1 MKLYGGIDL
10 HSNNSYIVLI
20 DDRGAVVTRSRVS
33 NEIGLVLQSLAP
45 YQERIDTL
53 AVEST
58 YNWYWLVDG
67 LKAAGYAVKLANP
80 SAMQQYAGL
89 KYSDDRNDARWLA
102 EMLRLKILPTG
113 YIYPET
119 QRPLRDLLRQRS
131 FLVRQGT
138 GQRLHTGNILSRNLG
153 RKIPR
158 QQVGRMT
165 VEQARQLFPDGER
178 TLAVESSL
186 RVIEVLEQQIAAI
199 EKEVLSRIRPEAGF
213 QNLQTVYGIG
223 PILAMTIWLE
233 TGDIG
238 RFPQVGDYA
247 SYCRCVAST
256 RISNAK
262 KKGEN
267 NRHNGNPYLA
277 WAYVE
282 AATYAARYYRQ
293 ATRFVE
299 RKTAQ
304 VNRTL
309 AIKALAHKLAR
320 ACYYVLRDQGRF
332 EPARLFGS

>member
-1 MKLYGGIDL
+1 
-10 HSNNSYIVLI
+10 
-20 DDRGAVVTRSRVS
+20 
-33 NEIGLVLQSLAP
+33 
-45 YQERIDTL
+45 
-53 AVEST
+53 
-58 YNWYWLVDG
+58 
-67 LKAAGYAVKLANP
+67 
-80 SAMQQYAGL
+80 
-89 KYSDDRNDARWLA
+89 
-102 EMLRLKILPTG
+102 
-113 YIYPET
+113 
-119 QRPLRDLLRQRS
+119 
-131 FLVRQGT
+131 
-138 GQRLHTGNILSRNLG
+138 
-153 RKIPR
+153 
-158 QQVGRMT
+158 MT
-165 VEQARQLFPDGER
+165 VEEARQLFPDRER

-186 RVIEVLEQQIAAI
+186 RVIEVLDQQIAAI
-199 EKEVLSRIRPEAGF
+199 EKQVLSRIRPEAGF
-213 QNLQTVYGIG
+213 QNLQTVYGVG

-293 ATRFVE
+293 AARFVE

-332 EPARLFGS
+332 EPARLFSR

>member
-10 HSNNSYIVLI
+10 HSNNSYNVLI
-20 DDRGAVVTRSRVS
+20 DERGTVVVRSRVA
-33 NEIGLVLQSLAP
+33 NEIGRVLQTLEPYREQIDSLV
-45 YQERIDTL
+45 
-53 AVEST
+53 VEST

-67 LKAAGYAVKLANP
+67 LKAAGYEVKLANP
-80 SAMQQYAGL
+80 SAMEPYQGL
-89 KYSDDRNDARWLA
+89 KYSDDRSDARWLA
-102 EMLRLKILPTG
+102 EMLRLGIVPTG
-113 YIYPET
+113 YIYPEA

-131 FLVRQGT
+131 FLVRQNT
-138 GQRLHTGNILSRNLG
+138 AQLLHTGNILSRNQG
-153 RKIPR
+153 RKTSR
-158 QQVGRMT
+158 QQLHEMSVAQG
-165 VEQARQLFPDGER
+165 RQLFPDRER

-186 RVIEVLEQQIAAI
+186 RVIEVLEQQIATI
-199 EKEVLSRIRPEAGF
+199 ETQVLKRIKPEAGF
-213 QNLQTVYGIG
+213 RNLQTVYGIG

-238 RFPQVGDYA
+238 RFAQVGDYA

-282 AATYAARYYRQ
+282 AATYAARYYRE
-293 ATRFVE
+293 AARFVE

-304 VNRTL
+304 VNPTL

-320 ACYYVLRDQGRF
+320 AGYYLLRDQVPF

>member
-10 HSNNSYIVLI
+10 HSNNSYMVLI
-20 DDRGAVVTRSRVS
+20 DSEGTVVQRSRVR
-33 NEIGLVLQSLAP
+33 NEIGLVLDSLES
-45 YQERIDTL
+45 YREQIDGL
-53 AVEST
+53 VVEST

-67 LKAAGYAVKLANP
+67 LKGAGYRVKLANP
-80 SAMQQYAGL
+80 SAIQQYEGL
-89 KYSDDRNDARWLA
+89 KYSDDRSDARWLA
-102 EMLRLKILPTG
+102 EMLRLGIVPTG

-131 FLVRQGT
+131 FLVRQNT
-138 GQRLHTGNILSRNLG
+138 AQRLHTGNIVSRNQG
-153 RKIPR
+153 RTNSWPQLR
-158 QQVGRMT
+158 QLTAAEGQT
-165 VEQARQLFPDGER
+165 LFPDPER
-178 TLAVESSL
+178 RLAVESSL
-186 RVIEVLEQQIAAI
+186 RVIEVLEQQIASI
-199 EKEVLSRIRPEAGF
+199 EKQIQSRLRAETGF

-247 SYCRCVAST
+247 SYCRCVTS
-256 RISNAK
+256 RRMSNAK

-267 NRHNGNPYLA
+267 NRHNGNRYLA

-293 ATRFVE
+293 AAGFVAC
-299 RKTAQ
+299 KTAQ

-320 ACYYVLRDQGRF
+320 ACYYVLRDGVVF
-332 EPARLFGS
+332 EPTRLFGS

>member
-10 HSNNSYIVLI
+10 HSNNSYIVLM
-20 DDRGAVVTRSRVS
+20 DSGGTVVQRSRVS
-33 NEIGLVLQSLAP
+33 NEIGLVLRSLAP
-45 YQERIDTL
+45 YREQIDSL

-80 SAMQQYAGL
+80 SAMQQYSGL
-89 KYSDDRNDARWLA
+89 KYSDDRSDARWLA
-102 EMLRLKILPTG
+102 EMLRLGILPTG
-113 YIYPET
+113 YIYPEA

-138 GQRLHTGNILSRNLG
+138 GQLLHTGNILCRNQG
-153 RKIPR
+153 RKSSR
-158 QQVGRMT
+158 QQIRQMT
-165 VEQARQLFPDGER
+165 VAEAQQLFPDRER

-186 RVIEVLEQQIAAI
+186 RVIEVLDEQIASI
-199 EKEVLSRIRPEAGF
+199 EKQVLSRIKPEAGF

-238 RFPQVGDYA
+238 RFGQVGDYA

-256 RISNAK
+256 RLSNAK

-267 NRHNGNPYLA
+267 NSHNGNPYLA

-282 AATYAARYYRQ
+282 AATYAARFYRQ
-293 ATRFVE
+293 AARFVE

-320 ACYYVLRDQGRF
+320 ACYYVLRDGVVF
-332 EPARLFGS
+332 EPSRLLGS

>member
-10 HSNNSYIVLI
+10 HSNNSYIVLM
-20 DDRGAVVTRSRVS
+20 DSGGAVVERNRVA
-33 NEIGLVLQSLAP
+33 NEIGLVLRTLAP
-45 YQERIDTL
+45 YREQIESL
-53 AVEST
+53 VVEST

-67 LKAAGYAVKLANP
+67 LKGAGYSVKLANP
-80 SAMQQYAGL
+80 NAMQQYQGL
-89 KYSDDRNDARWLA
+89 KYSDDRSDARWLA
-102 EMLRLKILPTG
+102 EMLRLGIVPTG
-113 YIYPET
+113 YIYPEA

-131 FLVRQGT
+131 FLVRQCT
-138 GQRLHTGNILSRNLG
+138 SQLLHTGNILCRNQG
-153 RKIPR
+153 WKSSR
-158 QQVGRMT
+158 QQIRQMT
-165 VEQARQLFPDGER
+165 VAEARQLFPDRER

-186 RVIEVLEQQIAAI
+186 RVIEILGQQIAVI
-199 EKEVLSRIRPEAGF
+199 EKQVLSRIKPEAGF

-238 RFPQVGDYA
+238 RFKQVGDYA

-256 RISNAK
+256 RFSNAK

-282 AATYAARYYRQ
+282 AATYAARFYHQ
-293 ATRFVE
+293 AARFVE

-320 ACYYVLRDQGRF
+320 ACYYVLRDGVVF
-332 EPARLFGS
+332 EPTRLLGS

>member
-10 HSNNSYIVLI
+10 HSNNSYVVLI
-20 DDRGAVVTRSRVS
+20 DDRGTVTMRSRVG
-33 NEIGLVLQSLAP
+33 NEIGRVLQTLQPYREQIDSLV
-45 YQERIDTL
+45 
-53 AVEST
+53 VEST

-67 LKAAGYAVKLANP
+67 LKAAGYAVKLAHP
-80 SAMQQYAGL
+80 SAMEPYQGL
-89 KYSDDRNDARWLA
+89 KYSDDRSDARWLA
-102 EMLRLKILPTG
+102 EMLRLGIVPTG
-113 YIYPET
+113 YIYPEA

-131 FLVRQGT
+131 FLVRQNT
-138 GQRLHTGNILSRNLG
+138 AQLLHTGNILSRNQG
-153 RKIPR
+153 PKTSR
-158 QQVGRMT
+158 QQLREMT
-165 VEQARQLFPDGER
+165 VAEVRQLFPDRER
-178 TLAVESSL
+178 TLAVTSSL
-186 RVIEVLEQQIAAI
+186 RVIEVLEQQIASI
-199 EKEVLSRIRPEAGF
+199 EKQVLGRIKPEAGF
-213 QNLQTVYGIG
+213 RNLQTVYGVG

-233 TGDIG
+233 TGDIR
-238 RFPQVGDYA
+238 RFAQVGDYA

-282 AATYAARYYRQ
+282 AATYAARFYRE
-293 ATRFVE
+293 AARFVE

-320 ACYYVLRDQGRF
+320 ACYYLLRDQVPF

>member
-10 HSNNSYIVLI
+10 HSNNSYIVLM
-20 DDRGAVVTRSRVS
+20 DSGGTVVQRSRVG
-33 NEIGLVLQSLAP
+33 NEIGLVLRTLAP
-45 YQERIDTL
+45 YREQIDSL
-53 AVEST
+53 VVEST

-80 SAMQQYAGL
+80 SAMQQYQGL
-89 KYSDDRNDARWLA
+89 KYSDDRSDARWLA
-102 EMLRLKILPTG
+102 EMLRLGIVPTG
-113 YIYPET
+113 YIYPEA

-138 GQRLHTGNILSRNLG
+138 GQLLHTGNILCRNQG
-153 RKIPR
+153 RKSSR
-158 QQVGRMT
+158 QQIRQMT
-165 VEQARQLFPDGER
+165 VADAQQLFPDRER

-186 RVIEVLEQQIAAI
+186 RVIEVLEQQI
-199 EKEVLSRIRPEAGF
+199 EKQVLGRIKPEAGF

-223 PILAMTIWLE
+223 PILGMTIWLE

-238 RFPQVGDYA
+238 RFHQVGDYA

-282 AATYAARYYRQ
+282 AATYAARFYQQ
-293 ATRFVE
+293 ASRFVE

-320 ACYYVLRDQGRF
+320 ACYYVLRDGVVF
-332 EPARLFGS
+332 EPTRLLGS

>member
-1 MKLYGGIDL
+1 LASMTLIILLAGTAYADVVSDWNAVLGTAMRNANITTGSQTRPLAIMHAPMFDAVNGIARKYEP
-10 HSNNSYIVLI
+10 HF
-20 DDRGAVVTRSRVS
+20 VTD
-33 NEIGLVLQSLAP
+33 LAP
-45 YQERIDTL
+45 GRARQE
-53 AVEST
+53 
-58 YNWYWLVDG
+58 
-67 LKAAGYAVKLANP
+67 AAAA
-80 SAMQQYAGL
+80 
-89 KYSDDRNDARWLA
+89 
-102 EMLRLKILPTG
+102 
-113 YIYPET
+113 
-119 QRPLRDLLRQRS
+119 
-131 FLVRQGT
+131 
-138 GQRLHTGNILSRNLG
+138 
-153 RKIPR
+153 
-158 QQVGRMT
+158 
-165 VEQARQLFPDGER
+165 QAAAQQLFPDRER

-186 RVIEVLEQQIAAI
+186 RVIEVLDEQIASI
-199 EKEVLSRIRPEAGF
+199 EKQVLNRIKPEAGF

-238 RFPQVGDYA
+238 RFHQVGDYA

-267 NRHNGNPYLA
+267 NSHNGNPYLA

-282 AATYAARYYRQ
+282 AATYAARFYRQ

-320 ACYYVLRDQGRF
+320 ACYYVLRDGVVF
-332 EPARLFGS
+332 EPSRLLGS

>member
-1 MKLYGGIDL
+1 
-10 HSNNSYIVLI
+10 
-20 DDRGAVVTRSRVS
+20 
-33 NEIGLVLQSLAP
+33 
-45 YQERIDTL
+45 
-53 AVEST
+53 
-58 YNWYWLVDG
+58 
-67 LKAAGYAVKLANP
+67 
-80 SAMQQYAGL
+80 
-89 KYSDDRNDARWLA
+89 
-102 EMLRLKILPTG
+102 MLRLGIVPTG
-113 YIYPET
+113 YIYPEA

-138 GQRLHTGNILSRNLG
+138 GQLLHTGNILCRNQG
-153 RKIPR
+153 RKSSR
-158 QQVGRMT
+158 QQIRQMT
-165 VEQARQLFPDGER
+165 VADAQQLFPDRER

-186 RVIEVLEQQIAAI
+186 RVIEVLEQQIASI
-199 EKEVLSRIRPEAGF
+199 EKQVLSRIKPEAGF

-238 RFPQVGDYA
+238 RFHQVGDYA

-262 KKGEN
+262 KKGQN
-267 NRHNGNPYLA
+267 NRHNGNAYLA

-282 AATYAARYYRQ
+282 AATYAARFYGQ
-293 ATRFVE
+293 AARFVE

-320 ACYYVLRDQGRF
+320 ACYYVLRDQVRF
-332 EPARLFGS
+332 EPARLFGG

>member
-20 DDRGAVVTRSRVS
+20 DGGGTVIERSRVA
-33 NEIGLVLQSLAP
+33 NELGQVLQTLEP
-45 YQERIDTL
+45 YREQIDSL

-67 LKAAGYAVKLANP
+67 LKAASYAVKLANP

-89 KYSDDRNDARWLA
+89 KYSDDRSDARWLA
-102 EMLRLKILPTG
+102 EMLRLGILPTG

-138 GQRLHTGNILSRNLG
+138 GQRLHTGNILSRNQG
-153 RKIPR
+153 RKNPR
-158 QQVGRMT
+158 QQVGKMT
-165 VEQARQLFPDGER
+165 VEETRQLFPDRER

-186 RVIEVLEQQIAAI
+186 RVIEVLDQQIAAI
-199 EKEVLSRIRPEAGF
+199 EKQVLSRIRPEAGF

-233 TGDIG
+233 TGDVG

-277 WAYVE
+277 WAFVE

-293 ATRFVE
+293 AARFVE

-320 ACYYVLRDQGRF
+320 ACYYVLRDQVRF

>member
-20 DDRGAVVTRSRVS
+20 DDRGAVIMRSRVS
-33 NEIGLVLQSLAP
+33 NEIGRVLQ
-45 YQERIDTL
+45 TL
-53 AVEST
+53 ASYRQQIDSLGVEST

-102 EMLRLKILPTG
+102 EMLRLGILPSG

-138 GQRLHTGNILSRNLG
+138 SQRLHTGNILSRNQG
-153 RKIPR
+153 WKSGW
-158 QQVGRMT
+158 QQIQQMT
-165 VEQARQLFPDGER
+165 VAEVRQLFPDRER

-186 RVIEVLEQQIAAI
+186 RVIEMLDRQIAAI
-199 EKEVLSRIRPEAGF
+199 EKQVLDRIQPEAGF

-256 RISNAK
+256 RMSNAK

-293 ATRFVE
+293 AARFVE

>member
-1 MKLYGGIDL
+1 LEPYREQID
-10 HSNNSYIVLI
+10 
-20 DDRGAVVTRSRVS
+20 
-33 NEIGLVLQSLAP
+33 GLV
-45 YQERIDTL
+45 
-53 AVEST
+53 VEST

-67 LKAAGYAVKLANP
+67 LKGAGYRVKLANP
-80 SAMQQYAGL
+80 SAIQQYEGL
-89 KYSDDRNDARWLA
+89 KYSDDRSDARWLA
-102 EMLRLKILPTG
+102 EMLRLGIVPTG

-131 FLVRQGT
+131 FLVRQNT
-138 GQRLHTGNILSRNLG
+138 AQRLHTGNIVSRNQG
-153 RKIPR
+153 RTHSWPQLR
-158 QQVGRMT
+158 QLTAAEGQP
-165 VEQARQLFPDGER
+165 LFPDPER
-178 TLAVESSL
+178 RLAVESSL
-186 RVIEVLEQQIAAI
+186 RVIEVLEQQIASI
-199 EKEVLSRIRPEAGF
+199 EKQIQSRLRAETGF

-233 TGDIG
+233 TGEIG

-247 SYCRCVAST
+247 SYCRCVTS
-256 RISNAK
+256 RRMSNAK

-267 NRHNGNPYLA
+267 NRHNGNRYLA

-293 ATRFVE
+293 AAGFVE

-320 ACYYVLRDQGRF
+320 ACYYVLRDGVVF
-332 EPARLFGS
+332 EPTRLFGS

>member
-10 HSNNSYIVLI
+10 HSNNRYIVLM
-20 DDRGAVVTRSRVS
+20 DSGGTVVQRNRVG
-33 NEIGLVLQSLAP
+33 NDIGLVLQTLAR
-45 YQERIDTL
+45 YQEQIESL
-53 AVEST
+53 VVEST

-67 LKAAGYAVKLANP
+67 LKGAGYRVKLANP
-80 SAMQQYAGL
+80 SAMQQYQGL
-89 KYSDDRNDARWLA
+89 KYSDDRSDARWLA
-102 EMLRLKILPTG
+102 ERLRLGIVPTG
-113 YIYPET
+113 YIYPEA

-138 GQRLHTGNILSRNLG
+138 SQLLHTGNILSRNQG
-153 RKIPR
+153 RKSSR
-158 QQVGRMT
+158 QQIRQMT
-165 VEQARQLFPDGER
+165 VAAARQLFPDRER

-186 RVIEVLEQQIAAI
+186 RVIEVLEQQIASI
-199 EKEVLSRIRPEAGF
+199 EKQVLGRIKPEAGF

-238 RFPQVGDYA
+238 RFHQVGDYA
-247 SYCRCVAST
+247 SYCRCVASS

-267 NRHNGNPYLA
+267 NSHNGNPYLA

-282 AATYAARYYRQ
+282 AATYAARFYQQ
-293 ATRFVE
+293 AARFVE

-320 ACYYVLRDQGRF
+320 ACYYVLRDGVVF
-332 EPARLFGS
+332 EPTRLLGS

>member
-20 DDRGAVVTRSRVS
+20 DSGGAVIERSRVG
-33 NEIGLVLQSLAP
+33 NDIERVLRTLAP
-45 YQERIDTL
+45 YREQIESL
-53 AVEST
+53 VVEST

-67 LKAAGYAVKLANP
+67 LTEAGYRVKLANP
-80 SAMQQYAGL
+80 SAMQQYQGL
-89 KYSDDRNDARWLA
+89 KYSDDRSDARWLA
-102 EMLRLKILPTG
+102 EMLRLEILPTG
-113 YIYPET
+113 YIYPQA
-119 QRPLRDLLRQRS
+119 QRPVRDLLRQRS
-131 FLVRQGT
+131 FLVRQCT
-138 GQRLHTGNILSRNLG
+138 SQLLHTGNILCRNQGLKSSR
-153 RKIPR
+153 R
-158 QQVGRMT
+158 QIRQMT
-165 VEQARQLFPDGER
+165 VAEARELFPDRER

-186 RVIEVLEQQIAAI
+186 RVIEVLEQQIASI
-199 EKEVLSRIRPEAGF
+199 EKQILSRIKPEAGF
-213 QNLQTVYGIG
+213 QNLQTVYGVG

-238 RFPQVGDYA
+238 RFHHVGDYA

-267 NRHNGNPYLA
+267 NTHNGNPYLA

-282 AATYAARYYRQ
+282 AATYAARFYRQ
-293 ATRFVE
+293 AARFVE

-320 ACYYVLRDQGRF
+320 ACYYVLRDQVQF

>member
-10 HSNNSYIVLI
+10 HSNNSYIVLM
-20 DDRGAVVTRSRVS
+20 DSGGTVVQRSRVG
-33 NEIGLVLQSLAP
+33 NEMGLVLRSLAP
-45 YQERIDTL
+45 NREQIDSL

-80 SAMQQYAGL
+80 SAMQQYQGL
-89 KYSDDRNDARWLA
+89 KYSDDRSDARWLA
-102 EMLRLKILPTG
+102 EMLRLGILPTG
-113 YIYPET
+113 YIYPEA

-131 FLVRQGT
+131 FLVRQCT
-138 GQRLHTGNILSRNLG
+138 SQLLHTGNILSRNQG
-153 RKIPR
+153 RKTSR
-158 QQVGRMT
+158 QQMRQMT
-165 VEQARQLFPDGER
+165 VADAQQLFPDRER

-186 RVIEVLEQQIAAI
+186 RVIEVLEQQIASI
-199 EKEVLSRIRPEAGF
+199 EKQVLGRIKPEAGF

-233 TGDIG
+233 TGDIT
-238 RFPQVGDYA
+238 RFHQVGDYA

-267 NRHNGNPYLA
+267 NSHNGNPYLA

-282 AATYAARYYRQ
+282 AATYAARFYQQ
-293 ATRFVE
+293 ASRFVE

-320 ACYYVLRDQGRF
+320 ACYYVLRDGVVF
-332 EPARLFGS
+332 EPTRLLGS